1 MTMSSSATI
10 CSIVV
15 YFTERE
21 LLTGIT
27 GATRFLNR
35 VVASTFKMIHMHV
48 ISAG

>member
-1 MTMSSSATI
+1 
-10 CSIVV
+10 V

-35 VVASTFKMIHMHV
+35 VVASTFKTIHMHV